1 MLPGNS
7 SSCSSTATVVSVTLI
22 GAGRTLNGWIGCA
35 VMPLMF
41 VWRAC
46 M

>member
-1 MLPGNS
+1 MLPSNS
-7 SSCSSTATVVSVTLI
+7 SSCSSATVVSVTLI
-22 GAGRTLNGWIGCA
+22 GAGHTLNGWIGCA